1 FRVDDQ
7 LNRHDLTGEVLFR
20 ARAGCPWRDL
30 PRAVREQEHRLRP
43 ASPLVAGRTWGQV
56 LDVLR
61 AGCDEVGSK
70 DWTVSADSPVG
81 RAHRHAAGAR
91 RALPADLARGQ
102 GRMTTIRQ
110 AAGRAGRPWAAR
122 AAG

>member
-1 FRVDDQ
+1 MV
-7 LNRHDLTGEVLFR
+7 NGILFR
-20 ARAGCPWRDL
+20 TRAGCPWRDL
-30 PRAVREQEHRLRP
+30 PAQFGNRSTVYGRHRRWSLD
-43 ASPLVAGRTWGQV
+43 GTWGQV

-61 AGCDEVGSK
+61 AGCDEVESK
-70 DWTVSADSPVG
+70 DWTVRPDSTVV
-81 RAHRHAAGAR
+81 RAHQHAAGAR

-102 GRMTTIRQ
+102 GRMTIRQ